1 VPSGHTSVSLI
12 CTHTKSMSYVIPI
25 VTEIT
30 GTVSLPYQN
39 APGFGSSGQR
49 KTIWQTR
56 HTTSYD
62 ITSSDRPIPRRC
74 AQLFRFFIIK
84 FVLKIHI
91 FHSTGVHQ
99 WTACLMPAIYSCKY
113 ITSKRPTRTGAHPVD
128 GTRLPLTPRRFQAL
142 VLQRC
147 EHLAAACSC

>member
-1 VPSGHTSVSLI
+1 MLYQVLQKSPGLFRCRI
-12 CTHTKSMSYVIPI
+12 KTHRGLV
-25 VTEIT
+25 VA
-30 GTVSLPYQN
+30 VN
-39 APGFGSSGQR
+39 A
-49 KTIWQTR
+49 KQTR

-62 ITSSDRPIPRRC
+62 ITSSDRPISRRC
-74 AQLFRFFIIK
+74 AQLFRVFIIK
-84 FVLKIHI
+84 YVLKIHI

-128 GTRLPLTPRRFQAL
+128 STRLPLTPRRFQAR

-147 EHLAAACSC
+147 GHLAAACSC